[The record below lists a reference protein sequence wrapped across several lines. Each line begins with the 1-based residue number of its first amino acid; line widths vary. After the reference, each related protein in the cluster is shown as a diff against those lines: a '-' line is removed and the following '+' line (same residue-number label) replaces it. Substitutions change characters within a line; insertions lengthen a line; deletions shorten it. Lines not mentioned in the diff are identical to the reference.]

1 MYAAIFEYEGQVSV
15 FNLPNKN
22 ALKINYRDLFPNPPK
37 PSQLP
42 DCNTTG
48 VLGVLPGIVG
58 IIQATETIKIIT
70 GIGQTLVGEI
80 LYYNLLQQDFY
91 KVEIT
96 PNQNKSIQ
104 SPKNEKE
111 FSDFD
116 YENSCTDITSIDW
129 SEAESLYVNDK
140 NNTAFIDVRELN
152 ELPKLKTI
160 ECFQLPTSQFTQ
172 LESILPDKNNLL
184 VFCLS
189 GTRSMKAIQQI
200 KKKYPNK
207 NVYSI
212 KGGILSSL
220 SPINKTA
227 TNVNY

>member
-1 MYAAIFEYEGQVSV
+1 MWAY
-15 FNLPNKN
+15 
-22 ALKINYRDLFPNPPK
+22 D
-37 PSQLP
+37 
-42 DCNTTG
+42 D
-48 VLGVLPGIVG
+48 
-58 IIQATETIKIIT
+58 
-70 GIGQTLVGEI
+70 
-80 LYYNLLQQDFY
+80 
-91 KVEIT
+91 
-96 PNQNKSIQ
+96 
-104 SPKNEKE
+104 E
-111 FSDFD
+111 FTFL
-116 YENSCTDITSIDW
+116 C
-129 SEAESLYVNDK
+129 APNDK